1 MQTHIPYCMLAYG
14 VGSIAGHQN
23 RSNMIFSIEF
33 RPNQSDIFDEKKF
46 TVLKGQSKSR
56 NFEAKVHQAQVKL
69 RPKPLSNPDP
79 DLNPNQ
85 KDHEYLS

>member
-1 MQTHIPYCMLAYG
+1 MQTHVPYCMLG

-23 RSNMIFSIEF
+23 RSNMILSTEF
-33 RPNQSDIFDEKKF
+33 RPNQSDIFDEKF

-69 RPKPLSNPDP
+69 SPKPLYNPDP

-85 KDHEYLS
+85 KDHEYH